1 MSHLFAGTRRARG
14 AGAMLTAAAAAW
26 ASAVAAAPAAA
37 DPGSVFTTAVI
48 AARTASSCEPLRY
61 DPTLERAASI
71 VNRSSEAYFD
81 TTSAV
86 IPADT
91 APQPLPILKDL
102 GSPLSRATL
111 LQGASTTAG
120 MDVKG
125 AIVQG
130 FTTIP
135 DCSYTDFGTS
145 TLYSASTGYS
155 MVVAVLAGP

>member
-1 MSHLFAGTRRARG
+1 MAHHFVGTRRARR
-14 AGAMLTAAAAAW
+14 AGVLLAVAAW
-26 ASAVAAAPAAA
+26 AGMGVAPAAA
-37 DPGSVFTTAVI
+37 ADPASAFTTAVI
-48 AARTASSCEPLRY
+48 AARSASGCEPLRY
-61 DPTLERAASI
+61 DPILERAADI
-71 VNRSSEAYFD
+71 VNRSTVSYFD

-102 GSPLSRATL
+102 GSPAGRATL
-111 LQGASTTAG
+111 LQGASQTAG
-120 MDVKG
+120 MEIKG

-130 FTTIP
+130 FTTLP

-145 TLYSASTGYS
+145 SIYSESTGYS

>member
-1 MSHLFAGTRRARG
+1 MSHRFVGTRCVRS
-14 AGAMLTAAAAAW
+14 AGALLTAVAAAW
-26 ASAVAAAPAAA
+26 AGAALAAPAAA
-37 DPGSVFTTAVI
+37 DPGSAFTAAVS
-48 AARTASSCEPLRY
+48 AARAASSCEPLRY
-61 DPTLERAASI
+61 DPTLERAAGI
-71 VNRSSEAYFD
+71 VNRSTEAYFD

-91 APQPLPILKDL
+91 EPQPLPILKDL

-145 TLYSASTGYS
+145 TIYSASTGYS

>member
-1 MSHLFAGTRRARG
+1 M
-14 AGAMLTAAAAAW
+14 
-26 ASAVAAAPAAA
+26 AAPASA
-37 DPGSVFTTAVI
+37 DPNSSFTQAVV
-48 AARTASSCEPLRY
+48 AARAASSCQPLKY
-61 DPTLERAASI
+61 DPNLERAAGI
-71 VNRSSEAYFD
+71 VNRSTESYFE

-102 GSPLSRATL
+102 GSPAGRATL
-111 LQGASTTAG
+111 LQGASKAG
-120 MDVKG
+120 GMEVKG

-130 FTTIP
+130 YTIIP

-145 TLYSASTGYS
+145 TLYSQSTGYT